1 MHGSNQDGMVLY
13 RLRLGVFPSF
23 IKVQQH
29 VLRWASSVLANVCVA
44 LLCWFSRRL
53 FM

>member
-1 MHGSNQDGMVLY
+1 MVVT
-13 RLRLGVFPSF
+13 RMVWCCIDCDWGFFPSF